1 MKSHLTALSLSVC
14 AALFLSSSPLSAQTV
29 SAPVDQPSAAAASS
43 YLNSIP
49 WDAEYDVIVLGYGF
63 AGGSSAIAA
72 ADKGAKVLLS
82 EKAPKGSEGGN
93 SRYAAQHVI
102 FVRPD
107 HSDADALAYMKA
119 LRGPNTN
126 PSDATLE
133 AFVKGA
139 RQNIDY
145 LKFLGAKD
153 PQVEIRA
160 EYPDAPG
167 ADSIGSC
174 MVHKPGGDGALYALI
189 QENVQKRG
197 DKIDVWYNA
206 PGKKLLQDPQTG
218 IIHGVLIEVNGQP
231 KYVRAKNGV
240 ILATGGYE
248 NNPDMFR
255 NFAAQDHAYS
265 KGARFNT
272 GDGIIMADDVQ
283 ANIVNT
289 GNNNGPDPNVV
300 NPETGISCGY
310 MVAGA
315 KDSAWSGPAFTRHN
329 VIMVGKD
336 GKRFWNEAQKT
347 RHGRVPFHGDYVHLM
362 MPDPAYM
369 IFDEN
374 ARQAS
379 KIYGSWSEGSEKE
392 IASGLI
398 KKADTLEELAKIIGV
413 DAQGLAEQVKAYNTY
428 CQEGVDPE
436 FDRPKAL
443 LKPLNKAPYYAVQV
457 QPTFT
462 NTLGG
467 PERNENA
474 EIKSRNGGTIPHLY
488 GAGELGSI
496 WSHKYSGSG
505 NISEGLVFGR
515 LAGENAAVAKT
526 DVTQNSVMNGKP
538 NFKPE
543 QTAPVY
549 QLQAGEKL
557 GLGRGMGGDIAIA
570 VKTENG
576 KIVSVRV
583 LSQHETP
590 GIGGKAIE
598 ILPAEAVT
606 TNGNINSV
614 SGASVTSAGFKQAL
628 ADAMTK

>member
-1 MKSHLTALSLSVC
+1 MKTRLTGLSAAII
-14 AALFLSSSPLSAQTV
+14 AALLLSSAPLAAQTTA
-29 SAPVDQPSAAAASS
+29 APAAPLPAVAPMH

-63 AGGSSAIAA
+63 AGGSAAIAA
-72 ADKGAKVLLS
+72 ADNGAKVLLS

-107 HSDADALAYMKA
+107 HSDEDALAYMKA

-153 PQVEIRA
+153 PKVEIRA

-167 ADSIGSC
+167 ADAIGSC
-174 MVHKPGGDGALYALI
+174 MVHKPGGDGALYALV

-197 DKIDVWYNA
+197 DKINVWYNA

-218 IIHGVLIEVNGQP
+218 IIHGVLIEVDGVP

-248 NNPDMFR
+248 NNPDMYR
-255 NFAAQDHAYS
+255 NFAAQDKAFS

-300 NPETGISCGY
+300 DPQTGISCGY

-347 RHGRVPFHGDYVHLM
+347 RHGRVPFHGDYVHLL

-369 IFDEN
+369 VFDEN
-374 ARQAS
+374 ARLAS

-428 CQEGVDPE
+428 CEEGADPE
-436 FDRPKAL
+436 FNRPKAL

-474 EIKSRNGGTIPHLY
+474 QIKSRHGGVIPHLY

-515 LAGENAAVAKT
+515 IAGANAAVAKS
-526 DVTQNSVMNGKP
+526 DVPQTSVMNGKP
-538 NFKPE
+538 NFE
-543 QTAPVY
+543 PVQATPLY
-549 QLQAGEKL
+549 KLEAGEKL
-557 GLGRGMGGDIAIA
+557 GIGRGMGGDIAIA
-570 VKTENG
+570 VKVVDG
-576 KIVSVRV
+576 KITSVRV

-590 GIGGKAIE
+590 SIGGKAIE
-598 ILPAEAVT
+598 VLPAEAVS
-606 TNGNINSV
+606 TNGSINAV
-614 SGASVTSAGFKQAL
+614 AGASVTSAGFKQAL
-628 ADAMTK
+628 SDALAK